1 MYLRP
6 RSLGWQATSLF
17 ISAIIALPMLFIL
30 AALFTAN
37 DESWQ
42 HIRSNLL
49 SGYLLNTFWLM
60 LQVAIYSSVIGVSTA
75 WLTAVTRFPGQRF
88 FSWALMLP
96 LAAPAYIIAYVY
108 TDLLEFSGPV
118 QSAFRALTGL
128 EAGEYSFPEIRSLNG
143 AAIVISLVLY
153 PYVYLLARV
162 AFLQRSATLF
172 DAARTLGATP
182 SKAFWRIALPSA
194 RPAIAGGLALV
205 LMETLADFGV
215 VDYFGV
221 PTFSTGIFRTWFA
234 LGEKAAAMKLAAMMF
249 FFVIILVFL
258 EKYNRKDVQSSALA
272 RDAAL
277 NPIQLKSWQGM
288 LAAFTCLLP
297 VLFGSL
303 IPIFILIKL
312 AITKGDPM
320 LGFKFNGFVFNSLKV
335 AIIATCIAV
344 IVAILLS
351 YAQQRSKNKLTQA
364 STQLATLGYALPG
377 AMLAVGLL
385 APVSQFD
392 RWLAEFFET
401 TFNWRSGLLLT
412 GTITVLVYAY
422 VVRFLTV
429 AFNTTNS
436 GLERIPKIY
445 TQAARSLGAKPWRV
459 IKNIHLPMM
468 YRSIIAASILVFV
481 DTIRELPATLLLR
494 PFNFETLATRA
505 YRLASDERLA
515 EASTACL
522 SIVIIGLI
530 PVLFLNRLSNK
541 SKKKSSKAE

>member
-541 SKKKSSKAE
+541 SKKNSSKAE